1 MAFFIMINSINNFL
15 KSTYKIS
22 GYIAAIFL
30 ILVAVFILT
39 GISSRIFGFY
49 IRGLAEYSGYSMGAS
64 SFFALAYTFYEK
76 AHIRITLF
84 IEKIESKKRRFTE
97 IWCLSVASFFSGFMA
112 YYFIKMVIIS
122 IKFEERSE
130 GADEIF
136 IWIPQIS
143 LAIGS
148 FVFFICVLHHLI
160 FLILDKKIN

>member
-1 MAFFIMINSINNFL
+1 MLNKINNTL
-15 KSTYKIS
+15 KFIYKIS

-30 ILVAVFILT
+30 ILVAVFILA

-49 IRGLAEYSGYSMGAS
+49 IRGLAEYSGYSMAAA
-64 SFFALAYTFYEK
+64 SFFALAYTFHEK

-84 IEKIESKKRRFTE
+84 LEKFENKKKRFAE
-97 IWCLSVASFFSGFMA
+97 IWCLLVASFFSGFMA

-130 GADEIF
+130 GADEML
-136 IWIPQIS
+136 IWIPQTS

-148 FVFFICVLHHLI
+148 FVFFICVFHHLV
-160 FLILDKKIN
+160 FLILDKKID

>member
-1 MAFFIMINSINNFL
+1 MINSINNFL

-30 ILVAVFILT
+30 MLVAVFILT

-49 IRGLAEYSGYSMGAS
+49 IRGLAEYSGYSMAAS

-84 IEKIESKKRRFTE
+84 LEKIKNKRRKLAE
-97 IWCLSVASFFSGFMA
+97 IWCLSVGSFFSGFMA

-130 GADEIF
+130 GADEMF
-136 IWIPQIS
+136 IWIPQAS
-143 LAIGS
+143 VAIGS
-148 FVFFICVLHHLI
+148 FIFFICVLHHLV
-160 FLILDKKIN
+160 FSILNKKID

>member
-1 MAFFIMINSINNFL
+1 MINSINNFL

-30 ILVAVFILT
+30 VLVAVFILT

-64 SFFALAYTFYEK
+64 SFFALAYTFYDK

-84 IEKIESKKRRFTE
+84 IEKIESKKRRFAE

-130 GADEIF
+130 GGDEIL
-136 IWIPQIS
+136 IWIPQSS

-148 FVFFICVLHHLI
+148 FVFFICVFHHLV
-160 FLILDKKIN
+160 FSILDKKID

>member
-1 MAFFIMINSINNFL
+1 MINNINNFL
-15 KSTYKIS
+15 KFTYKIS

-64 SFFALAYTFYEK
+64 SFFALAYTFYDK

-84 IEKIESKKRRFTE
+84 IEKIESKKRRFAE

-130 GADEIF
+130 GGDEIL
-136 IWIPQIS
+136 IWIPQSS

-148 FVFFICVLHHLI
+148 FVFFICVFHHLV
-160 FLILDKKIN
+160 FSILNKKID

>member
-30 ILVAVFILT
+30 VLVAVFILT

-49 IRGLAEYSGYSMGAS
+49 IRGLAEYSGYSMGAA
-64 SFFALAYTFYEK
+64 SFFALAYTFYDK

-84 IEKIESKKRRFTE
+84 IEKIETKKRRFAE

-130 GADEIF
+130 GADEIL
-136 IWIPQIS
+136 IWIPQSS

-148 FVFFICVLHHLI
+148 FVFFICIFHHL
-160 FLILDKKIN
+160 FFSILNKKID

>member
-1 MAFFIMINSINNFL
+1 MINSINNFL

-30 ILVAVFILT
+30 ILVAIFILT

-64 SFFALAYTFYEK
+64 SFFALAYTFYDK

-84 IEKIESKKRRFTE
+84 IEKIENKKRRFAE
-97 IWCLSVASFFSGFMA
+97 IWCLSVGSFFSGFMA

-122 IKFEERSE
+122 VKFEERSE
-130 GADEIF
+130 GADEIL
-136 IWIPQIS
+136 IWIPQSS

-148 FVFFICVLHHLI
+148 FVFFICVFHHLV
-160 FLILDKKIN
+160 FSILNKKID

>member
-1 MAFFIMINSINNFL
+1 MLNKINDALKFI
-15 KSTYKIS
+15 YKIS

-30 ILVAVFILT
+30 ILVAVFILA

-49 IRGLAEYSGYSMGAS
+49 IRGLAEYSGYSMAAA
-64 SFFALAYTFYEK
+64 SFFALAYTFNEK

-84 IEKIESKKRRFTE
+84 LEKFENRKKRFAE
-97 IWCLSVASFFSGFMA
+97 IWCLLVASFFSGFMA

-130 GADEIF
+130 GADEML
-136 IWIPQIS
+136 IWIPQTS

-148 FVFFICVLHHLI
+148 FVFFICVFHHLV
-160 FLILDKKIN
+160 FLILDKKID